1 MYQHIHIH
9 IFFCTFKNKLFSVS
23 NLALSTLRTSTN
35 LAVLS
40 TAFTFPKPTC
50 SRSCKENE
58 KRNSH
63 SNFKVTKTF
72 ETFYLSQ
79 TTKKNEK
86 NEQTCPRPSSRP
98 TDPSLFENAMVFSF
112 QWTVASTHSIF
123 SSNRLRL
130 ASTQMRCKCWKTNV
144 FNTYRLWIILFFFS
158 IPLTSIF
165 DRQSCLSAAIFL
177 VSLCPTPSLLGD
189 DKKNDCGSHCRL
201 FCTVLDEKMSL
212 TSKRKKVKILVH
224 CLDAYSCVIKNLKQK
239 QIK

>member
-79 TTKKNEK
+79 TTKKMKRTNK
-86 NEQTCPRPSSRP
+86 HVQGPRPDRP
-98 TDPSLFENAMVFSF
+98 ILLCLKTQWYSVFSE
-112 QWTVASTHSIF
+112 QSH
-123 SSNRLRL
+123 
-130 ASTQMRCKCWKTNV
+130 
-144 FNTYRLWIILFFFS
+144 
-158 IPLTSIF
+158 PLIV
-165 DRQSCLSAAIFL
+165 FL
-177 VSLCPTPSLLGD
+177 VRIAFALHPLKCAANVGKRMFLI
-189 DKKNDCGSHCRL
+189 
-201 FCTVLDEKMSL
+201 L
-212 TSKRKKVKILVH
+212 TGFE
-224 CLDAYSCVIKNLKQK
+224 
-239 QIK
+239 